1 MKGDS
6 DRSAAIENRY
16 EGYVAY
22 DVHCEKNGKV
32 DGALESLSVDWIVPF
47 LLLGLRERNFHGY
60 ELTRRIADLG
70 FGATRLGTVY
80 RTLRQMEEEGMVA
93 SEGDGLDSR
102 LSRRRYSITGSGEA
116 YLEFWAGSLAWYR
129 KEIDLFFQLY
139 NKEPTPGG
147 CG

>member
-1 MKGDS
+1 MEVDS
-6 DRSAAIENRY
+6 DRFAAIENRY

-22 DVHCEKNGKV
+22 GIDCEKIGKV

-47 LLLGLRERNFHGY
+47 LLLGLRERNSYGY

-80 RTLRQMEEEGMVA
+80 RTLRQMEKEGMVA

-102 LSRRRYSITGSGEA
+102 LSRRRYSITEPGEA

-129 KEIDLFFQLY
+129 KEIDLFFRLY

>member
-1 MKGDS
+1 MEGDS
-6 DRSAAIENRY
+6 DRFTAIENRY

-47 LLLGLRERNFHGY
+47 LLLGLQERNSYGY
-60 ELTRRIADLG
+60 ELTRRIDDLG

-80 RTLRQMEEEGMVA
+80 RTLRQIEKEGMVA
-93 SEGDGLDSR
+93 SESDGLDSR
-102 LSRRRYSITGSGEA
+102 LSRRRYSITEPGEA
-116 YLEFWAGSLAWYR
+116 YLEFWADSLAWYR
-129 KEIDLFFQLY
+129 KEIDLFFRLY
-139 NKEPTPGG
+139 NKEPTPRG